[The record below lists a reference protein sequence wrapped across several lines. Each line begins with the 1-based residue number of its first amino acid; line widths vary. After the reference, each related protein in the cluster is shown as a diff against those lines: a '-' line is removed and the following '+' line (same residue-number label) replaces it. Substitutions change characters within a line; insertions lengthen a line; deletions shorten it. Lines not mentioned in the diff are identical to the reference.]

1 MHEDLKK
8 QVCAYIEEH
17 ADDVVALLSQLV
29 AFQTVNPGDG
39 IHGNEQEMQ
48 NYLADLMQTDG
59 FDSVKTLA
67 FDESD
72 SRPNVVGTVRGSG
85 GGHSLLFNGHSDVVP
100 VAFPERWP
108 NDPFT
113 ATEIDGRIYGRGTSD
128 MKGGLA
134 GAYMAIRAL
143 KACGIQLKGDVLFE
157 SVVGE
162 ESQSSP
168 QLGTSRVTE
177 AGYRADFGI
186 CCEPSSLEIQ
196 TASSALLFFK
206 LIVEGK
212 GVHVS
217 ARNQMLYPQSG
228 TLASGDEVA
237 VDAFEKSLPLVD
249 YIRRLENELNH
260 RFRHPVLGRG
270 GIGGH
275 DQQGVGVFTIN
286 PARIEGGEYLG
297 TVPSRMEYTYSV
309 WYPDS
314 MISRDDLLDEIRNSI
329 AAIAS
334 TDRWLVAHPP
344 IVEAPVIQDWPGFT
358 LPETHEGV
366 QALRRTIADTPHIK
380 PIISGFKAVCDAY
393 YLNEMGVPTIVF
405 GPGSIANSVH
415 GDNEFIYRD
424 DLIKATCVYAS
435 FMIDWCEI
443 A

>member
-1 MHEDLKK
+1 
-8 QVCAYIEEH
+8 
-17 ADDVVALLSQLV
+17 
-29 AFQTVNPGDG
+29 
-39 IHGNEQEMQ
+39 
-48 NYLADLMQTDG
+48 
-59 FDSVKTLA
+59 
-67 FDESD
+67 
-72 SRPNVVGTVRGSG
+72 
-85 GGHSLLFNGHSDVVP
+85 
-100 VAFPERWP
+100 
-108 NDPFT
+108 
-113 ATEIDGRIYGRGTSD
+113 
-128 MKGGLA
+128 
-134 GAYMAIRAL
+134 
-143 KACGIQLKGDVLFE
+143 
-157 SVVGE
+157 
-162 ESQSSP
+162 
-168 QLGTSRVTE
+168 
-177 AGYRADFGI
+177 
-186 CCEPSSLEIQ
+186 
-196 TASSALLFFK
+196 
-206 LIVEGK
+206 
-212 GVHVS
+212 
-217 ARNQMLYPQSG
+217 
-228 TLASGDEVA
+228 

-249 YIRRLENELNH
+249 YIRRLETELNH

-314 MISRDDLLDEIRNSI
+314 MISRDDLLDEIRTSI

-358 LPETHEGV
+358 LAETHEGV
-366 QALRRTIADTPHIK
+366 QALRQTIADIPNIE

-415 GDNEFIYRD
+415 GDNEFIYRE
-424 DLIKATCVYAS
+424 DLVKATCVYAS